1 MAGEIRKR
9 LTELSQA
16 FDPKKLADEAY
27 KHFRDK
33 TPVRTGNARRNTTL
47 KGDEIQA
54 NYPYA
59 ARLDQGY
66 SPQAP
71 QGMTKPTEQFIQE
84 YIKKQTRS

>member
-16 FDPKKLADEAY
+16 FDPKTMAQEAY
-27 KHFRDK
+27 KHFRDL

-54 NYPYA
+54 NYAYA
-59 ARLDQGY
+59 TRLDQGY
-66 SPQAP
+66 SSQAP
-71 QGMTKPTEQFIQE
+71 DGMTRPTEQFIQE
-84 YIKKQTRS
+84 YIKKQARP